1 MQSITTA
8 ICSLQRMKATGLSSK
23 KCALAKIGLLHVW
36 SCESKYPADP
46 APYSRLRDGGGLQI
60 LSGFAGKRRQA
71 GAVSCGGDRQEAASK
86 ETCLKET
93 D

>member
-1 MQSITTA
+1 
-8 ICSLQRMKATGLSSK
+8 MKATGLSSK

-71 GAVSCGGDRQEAASK
+71 GAVSSGGDRQGDMSEGDRLIV
-86 ETCLKET
+86 CMDVFLKANGI
-93 D
+93 